1 MATILVAD
9 DELDIVKTIRCI
21 LETKGHEVLEAN
33 DGMAALE
40 QAKNARPDIIFLD
53 VMMPGMDGYKVC
65 RMLKY
70 NSLYR
75 DIPIVML
82 TARTSSQDREIGE
95 QVGADLYMTKPF
107 DIDEVLELTER
118 LLGNGDNEAEETGFE
133 L

>member
-9 DELDIVKTIRCI
+9 DELDIVETIRCI
-21 LETKGHEVLEAN
+21 LEAKGHDVLEAN

-40 QAKNARPDIIFLD
+40 QAKNGKPDIIFLD

-70 NSLYR
+70 DSEYR

-82 TARTSSQDREIGE
+82 TARASSQDREIGKE
-95 QVGADLYMTKPF
+95 AGADMYMTKPF
-107 DIDEVLELTER
+107 DIEEVLDLIEK
-118 LLGNGDNEAEETGFE
+118 LLENGDDMEKSDFE
-133 L
+133 